1 MALDTAVQAWLLAQ
15 LGETTSTSDLETRY
29 ARLGTARAVA
39 LEVLRGRLAA
49 LIQQPATVNVSG
61 VVGLGTAENIKALER
76 QIAALEAGQ
85 PPAPDDPATDDSSEH
100 TTLGVFYLR
109 ERARR

>member
-29 ARLGTARAVA
+29 LRLGTARAVA

-49 LIQQPATVNVSG
+49 LIQQPSTVNVSG
-61 VVGLGTAENIKALER
+61 VVGVGFTENIKALER
-76 QIAALEAGQ
+76 QITALEGGDPA
-85 PPAPDDPATDDSSEH
+85 APDDPPPVTDSTATIG
-100 TTLGVFYLR
+100 LLYLR